1 MLLLLNGPPGVGKS
15 TMAARY
21 VDEHPPALN
30 LDIDVL
36 RSQIGGWQRDV
47 GAAGVLARSLALAA
61 ARVHLL
67 AGHDVV
73 VPQFLGRVEFIER
86 LSALAAEVGVPFVE
100 VVLLDRKE
108 NVLRR
113 FAERGDPSKAVDAA
127 ELSTLYD
134 RLVASAATRPQA
146 RIVHSGG
153 IAETYERLLAALDR

>member
-1 MLLLLNGPPGVGKS
+1 
-15 TMAARY
+15 
-21 VDEHPPALN
+21 
-30 LDIDVL
+30 
-36 RSQIGGWQRDV
+36 
-47 GAAGVLARSLALAA
+47 
-61 ARVHLL
+61 
-67 AGHDVV
+67 
-73 VPQFLGRVEFIER
+73 VEFIER